1 MKRKT
6 LNDDDLMYVVLAVP
20 KEAVKI
26 KMKCK
31 LMDGRKTLA
40 KFGVDRILE
49 SRKMYIKLDPYGDAF
64 DTYTLTDLGREQIKD
79 DRGVY

>member
-1 MKRKT
+1 MKRKM
-6 LNDDDLMYVVLAVP
+6 LNEDEVMNVVLAIP

-40 KFGVDRILE
+40 KFGVNEILE
-49 SRKMYIKLDPYGDAF
+49 SRKMYIELDPYGDAF